1 MAVLLGD
8 NGLPLK
14 DTNGQDIPDKEA
26 RSRWWNWHKA
36 AEQWRR
42 EYGMTVVVVRP
53 NTAQLETRGD
63 GYRPWVNALS
73 VKTIADMLGDLP
85 DIKAGEARWAPL
97 KEWMEALLAGQ
108 FAEGATGDSEVV
120 RLRDIAGHA
129 ITVMRAWSMN
139 DKSKSEARQAA
150 ADDLW
155 AKLHP
160 DSLKITPG
168 EIISAPG
175 GPFELEK
182 GETPHAP

>member
-1 MAVLLGD
+1 MSTFTTTLPAPFTRELPENAPNRNDPDWVACRFDGVPDFRADLSIAGLRVVSKWPGEWAWCEDTDLRALILGQ
-8 NGLPLK
+8 P
-14 DTNGQDIPDKEA
+14 
-26 RSRWWNWHKA
+26 
-36 AEQWRR
+36 
-42 EYGMTVVVVRP
+42 
-53 NTAQLETRGD
+53 AQ
-63 GYRPWVNALS
+63 
-73 VKTIADMLGDLP
+73 
-85 DIKAGEARWAPL
+85 
-97 KEWMEALLAGQ
+97 
-108 FAEGATGDSEVV
+108 GATGDSEVV